1 MGLATASLVS
11 LRAECVHYVTV
22 FVHLLS
28 LLRGSE
34 PDLLP
39 LRSNSDVETCEEGA
53 NSLRA
58 VLGPSDVLWQRTWM
72 LVGS

>member
-1 MGLATASLVS
+1 ML
-11 LRAECVHYVTV
+11 HYVTV

-28 LLRGSE
+28 LMHGSE

-39 LRSNSDVETCEEGA
+39 LRRNSDVGTWEEGA

-58 VLGPSDVLWQRTWM
+58 VLGLSNVLWQRA
-72 LVGS
+72 